1 MEFRLKHLFQ
11 NDQLL
16 KFWPS
21 ARQTAEERTYSTVRF
36 VLYASVMIYLIT
48 RDTRIFA
55 LAALVLAILY
65 MLRVSGMIQEG
76 RAQVVT
82 SDGRPMRGV
91 TMPTFDNPM
100 GNVLI
105 TDYQDN
111 PDRPSAGYYPTVQP
125 EIKKQ
130 WDIIHPFE
138 RQRDAERNFYTVAS
152 TTIPNGIDAFTTAAY
167 GPRNAP
173 MCRDTPGACNPETS
187 FRSMERVQQRSVFN
201 RTTQPSG
208 F

>member
-1 MEFRLKHLFQ
+1 MDVRQLFR

-21 ARQTAEERTYSTVRF
+21 AKQTADERIYSTTRF
-36 VLYASVMIYLIT
+36 ILYTTVIIYLIK
-48 RDTRIFA
+48 RDSRIFA
-55 LAALVLAILY
+55 LAALVLGILY
-65 MLRVSGMIQEG
+65 VLHRSGMIQEG

-82 SDGRPMRGV
+82 SDGRAMRGV

-111 PDRPSAGYYPTVQP
+111 PDRPSAGYYPTVST
-125 EIKKQ
+125 EIQKQ
-130 WDIIHPFE
+130 WNVIHPFE

-152 TTIPNGIDAFTTAAY
+152 TTIPNDIDAFTTAAY
-167 GPRNAP
+167 GDRNAP
-173 MCRDTPGACNPETS
+173 MCRDTPGACNPDKNN
-187 FRSMERVQQRSVFN
+187 RAMERVQQRSVFD
-201 RTTQPSG
+201 RTTQVNS